1 MNKKKIGEKTDS
13 LLEAEMIKEAKMI
26 EESLLGN
33 AANDFEISD
42 EELDEA
48 YQQFLKKMKAEGKL
62 DEDKINEANSAKAMN
77 NDTKT
82 AEIVKFPGFR
92 NEASKEEN
100 LKDAQSTGSSAEEI
114 DFIAGFSD
122 KLRQFEKEENKP
134 WYKYGK
140 AVGIA
145 VLAAIGILAGSMA
158 SQADEACTWTM
169 KALRPISPTERVL
182 PIAMFYSF
190 HNVFRNGG
198 CFLGGLQKAFSM

>member
-42 EELDEA
+42 EELD
-48 YQQFLKKMKAEGKL
+48 
-62 DEDKINEANSAKAMN
+62 
-77 NDTKT
+77 
-82 AEIVKFPGFR
+82 
-92 NEASKEEN
+92 
-100 LKDAQSTGSSAEEI
+100 
-114 DFIAGFSD
+114 FIAGFSD

-140 AVGIA
+140 AAGIA

-158 SQADEACTWTM
+158 SQADSAKFVSSVQHIINSEDVM
-169 KALRPISPTERVL
+169 P
-182 PIAMFYSF
+182 
-190 HNVFRNGG
+190 
-198 CFLGGLQKAFSM
+198 

>member
-1 MNKKKIGEKTDS
+1 MNSDLFNKYEPLKGNCQENKKIWDKKMNKKKIGEKTDS

-33 AANDFEISD
+33 AVNDFEISD

-100 LKDAQSTGSSAEEI
+100 LKDAQSTESSAEEI

-122 KLRQFEKEENKP
+122 KLCQFEKEENKL

-140 AVGIA
+140 AAGIA

-158 SQADEACTWTM
+158 SQADSAKFVSSVQHIINSEDVM
-169 KALRPISPTERVL
+169 P
-182 PIAMFYSF
+182 
-190 HNVFRNGG
+190 
-198 CFLGGLQKAFSM
+198 

>member
-13 LLEAEMIKEAKMI
+13 RLEAEMIKEAKMI

-82 AEIVKFPGFR
+82 AEIVKVQLRKLILLQDFLISYVSLKKKKINPGT
-92 NEASKEEN
+92 NME
-100 LKDAQSTGSSAEEI
+100 
-114 DFIAGFSD
+114 
-122 KLRQFEKEENKP
+122 RQ
-134 WYKYGK
+134 
-140 AVGIA
+140 
-145 VLAAIGILAGSMA
+145 
-158 SQADEACTWTM
+158 Q
-169 KALRPISPTERVL
+169 
-182 PIAMFYSF
+182 
-190 HNVFRNGG
+190 
-198 CFLGGLQKAFSM
+198 GLQFLLQSVFLPEVWQARLIQRNLSALFSIL

>member
-1 MNKKKIGEKTDS
+1 MNSDLFNKYEPLKGNCQEKKKIWEKKIKKKKIGEKTDS

-33 AANDFEISD
+33 AVNDFEISD

-100 LKDAQSTGSSAEEI
+100 LKDAQSTESSAEEI

-122 KLRQFEKEENKP
+122 KLCQFEKEENKL

-140 AVGIA
+140 AAGIA

-158 SQADEACTWTM
+158 SQADSAKFVSSVQHIINSEDVM
-169 KALRPISPTERVL
+169 P
-182 PIAMFYSF
+182 
-190 HNVFRNGG
+190 
-198 CFLGGLQKAFSM
+198 

>member
-13 LLEAEMIKEAKMI
+13 LLETEMIKEAKMI

-100 LKDAQSTGSSAEEI
+100 LKDAQSTESSAEEI

-122 KLRQFEKEENKP
+122 KLRQFEKEETN
-134 WYKYGK
+134 
-140 AVGIA
+140 
-145 VLAAIGILAGSMA
+145 M
-158 SQADEACTWTM
+158 
-169 KALRPISPTERVL
+169 ERQQ
-182 PIAMFYSF
+182 
-190 HNVFRNGG
+190 
-198 CFLGGLQKAFSM
+198 GLQFLLQSVFLPEVWQARLIQRNLSALFSIL

>member
-48 YQQFLKKMKAEGKL
+48 YQQFLKKMEAEGKL

-100 LKDAQSTGSSAEEI
+100 LKDAQSTESSAEEI

-122 KLRQFEKEENKP
+122 KLRQFEKEENKT

-140 AVGIA
+140 AAGIA

-158 SQADEACTWTM
+158 SQADSAKFVSSVQHIINSEDVM
-169 KALRPISPTERVL
+169 P
-182 PIAMFYSF
+182 
-190 HNVFRNGG
+190 
-198 CFLGGLQKAFSM
+198 